1 MIIEYYLFVF
11 LYMNFNDLLK
21 KVFFNYFLIL
31 IIRQIVDGFNIQ
43 IYYFF
48 ILEIVIL
55 LDIIILYVRENL

>member
-21 KVFFNYFLIL
+21 KVFFNFDNQIFDRLWMDLIY
-31 IIRQIVDGFNIQ
+31 RYN
-43 IYYFF
+43 YFF

>member
-11 LYMNFNDLLK
+11 LYMKFNDLLK
-21 KVFFNYFLIL
+21 KVFLNFDNQIFDRLWMDLIY
-31 IIRQIVDGFNIQ
+31 RYN
-43 IYYFF
+43 YFF

>member
-11 LYMNFNDLLK
+11 MYMKFNDLLK
-21 KVFFNYFLIL
+21 KVFLNFDNQIFDRLWMDLIY
-31 IIRQIVDGFNIQ
+31 RYN
-43 IYYFF
+43 YFF